1 MKVSPRIRL
10 SLKGKKASR
19 APKAKL
25 RSPRNSKTIT
35 KIAKNSRKK
44 MYRKRRKWI
53 MIAKMM
59 MTKNRKNHKITT
71 TIGRRNQET
80 ITTMTDHKKLSLL
93 ERLMFS

>member
-1 MKVSPRIRL
+1 
-10 SLKGKKASR
+10 
-19 APKAKL
+19 
-25 RSPRNSKTIT
+25 
-35 KIAKNSRKK
+35 